1 MVTIDTLEYVEFLYL
16 YCNSFDDFILSHF
29 SFNTIMH
36 VNIGLRYLL
45 FEILLEVTDSYMKV
59 HSVINYLLQ
68 L

>member
-45 FEILLEVTDSYMKV
+45 FLF
-59 HSVINYLLQ
+59 HVI
-68 L
+68 